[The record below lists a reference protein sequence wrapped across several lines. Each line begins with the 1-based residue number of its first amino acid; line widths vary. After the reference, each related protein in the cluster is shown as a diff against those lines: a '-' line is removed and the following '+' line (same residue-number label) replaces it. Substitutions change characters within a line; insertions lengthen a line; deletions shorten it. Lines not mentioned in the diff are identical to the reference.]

1 VAASLEGVMIGIFT
15 VLVWVPALIS
25 APGTH
30 SNWTEFWVSYALTAA
45 AAVVAINLKATPT
58 SPRRA

>member
-1 VAASLEGVMIGIFT
+1 MIGIFT